1 MNLFY
6 KTLRIILVFLI
17 ISVSSVKLGAQVGNF
32 PFYRFVPIYN
42 FGDIMPKDQGG
53 KFIQTEIFGTEEDAV
68 IVQKVRAGIL
78 YEIFGKPIGWEKF
91 EKTRLETSVWVNRLY
106 FLPSFARMY
115 YLTKDKSYVKDM
127 MAFLNEWIEANPRIP
142 GSERKS
148 FNWRDMQ
155 VAWRS
160 IHLSWCYYLTY
171 DALSATDRQTIESIQ
186 RDHSEALLSW
196 FAKQPLNDFNHQS
209 HGAVAMLYLSTLF
222 RDINNTELLDNSM
235 RILKHHMETA
245 HYPDGGNIEQMFG
258 YFPFQTSIFR
268 DMYLLC
274 KANKIE
280 YPPNLVTF
288 IMKLAGYI
296 SDFAQP
302 DATMP
307 PLNDSYAVNVIP
319 SIDILNTIFNK
330 SFPYRS
336 SESAYYPDTQAAVM
350 RSGNRE
356 NGNEWYILLNPA
368 RRIGSHA
375 HAGRLG
381 VYLWYGGNPVLIEAG
396 CCNYDKPIKNQ
407 WYRTSK
413 AHNTVLIDNLQD
425 AESSSNVEYAKK
437 RETSNR
443 ITVWIENQDF
453 TYGKME
459 SPQDDPTNNNV
470 KWEREVVLSND
481 GFAVI
486 RDNFK
491 AKGNHSYQ
499 TLFHTPPVELIYNKS
514 DKSFTLYADSLVKI
528 IPLNSELFESVYT
541 TDEYFY
547 LNGSDFKAP
556 MINYILRGDGDI
568 SSVYLITP
576 KNLKSSELKIER
588 EESSGGTGLKLEA
601 PAFGKRI
608 LLFKNEHSKEINL
621 FGERSTATFKMIKN

>member
-1 MNLFY
+1 MDRNL
-6 KTLRIILVFLI
+6 KALKVLLLSLI
-17 ISVSSVKLGAQVGNF
+17 IAVTNISVWAQSGNF
-32 PFYRFVPIYN
+32 PFYEFAKIYN
-42 FGDIMPKDQGG
+42 SGDIMPKDQGG
-53 KFIQTEIFGTEEDAV
+53 KFIQTEIFKTEDDAV
-68 IVQKVRAGIL
+68 IVQKIREGIL
-78 YEIFGKPIGWEKF
+78 YEIFGKPVGWEKF

-127 MAFLNEWIEANPRIP
+127 MTILNEWIKANPRVP

-171 DALSATDRQTIESIQ
+171 DALSATDRKTIENIQ

-196 FAKQPLNDFNHQS
+196 FARQPLNDFNHQS
-209 HGAVAMLYLSTLF
+209 HGALAMLYLSTLF
-222 RDINNTELLDNSM
+222 RDVNNTELLDNSM
-235 RILKHHMETA
+235 RILRHHIEAA

-274 KANKIE
+274 KANKID
-280 YPPNLVTF
+280 YPSNLVPF

-319 SIDILNTIFNK
+319 SVDILNRIFNK
-330 SFPYRS
+330 SFPFRS
-336 SESAYYPDTQAAVM
+336 AGNAYYPDTQVAVM
-350 RSGNRE
+350 RSGSRE
-356 NGNEWYILLNPA
+356 KGDEWYILLNPA

-396 CCNYDKPIKNQ
+396 CCNYDKPIKNR

-413 AHNTVLIDNLQD
+413 AHNTVLIDGLQD
-425 AESSSNVEYAKK
+425 AESSSNAEYAKK
-437 RETSNR
+437 RETGNR
-443 ITVWIENQDF
+443 ITEWIEEKNYTF
-453 TYGKME
+453 CKMV
-459 SPQDDPTNNNV
+459 SPKDDPTNNGV
-470 KWEREVVLSND
+470 QWERITVLSND

-491 AKGNHSYQ
+491 ATGNHSYQ
-499 TLFHTPPVELIYNKS
+499 TLFHVPPVELSYNKA
-514 DKSFTLYADSLVKI
+514 DKSFSLYADSLVTI
-528 IPLNSELFESVYT
+528 IPLNAEIIESVNT
-541 TDEYFY
+541 TNEYFY
-547 LNGSDFKAP
+547 LDGSDFKAP
-556 MINYILRGDGDI
+556 MINYLLRGDGYV
-568 SSVYLITP
+568 SSTYLIIP
-576 KNLKSSELKIER
+576 KSLKSAELKIEK
-588 EESSGGTGLKLEA
+588 EDSPNGTGVKIEA
-601 PAFGKRI
+601 PGLGRRV
-608 LLFKNEHSKEINL
+608 LLFKNSDAAEINL
-621 FGERSTATFKMIKN
+621 FGERSTAPFKMI